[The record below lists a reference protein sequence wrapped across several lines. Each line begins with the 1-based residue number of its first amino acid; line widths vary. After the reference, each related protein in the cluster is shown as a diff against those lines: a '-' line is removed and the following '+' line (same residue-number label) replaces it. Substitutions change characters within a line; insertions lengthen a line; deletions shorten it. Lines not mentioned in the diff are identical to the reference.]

1 LADGEE
7 PDAQADRVQR
17 GLDHAVR
24 GAAWRNSELRPAA
37 SLRLL
42 GTKPTITGVIIATY
56 RPAGSVQ
63 DKEEQP

>member
-1 LADGEE
+1 MRKLTVFNVASTTLSE
-7 PDAQADRVQR
+7 P
-17 GLDHAVR
+17 LP
-24 GAAWRNSELRPAA
+24 GATRSCWPAA
-37 SLRLL
+37 SLRLV